1 VRLVTYFSML
11 FAAFVLGITAGLRS
25 MTPLAVVAW
34 MALTRPAV
42 HDSFVAFIAARAT
55 APVLTALA
63 VVELITDKL
72 PFTPSRL
79 TAVPLGARIVSG
91 ALCGAV
97 VAAVAHGPLVVGA
110 IVGAIGAVAGSFGG
124 YYARKNLVAALKVP
138 DIAVAL
144 TEDVVTIGLAILAAS
159 SI

>member
-1 VRLVTYFSML
+1 
-11 FAAFVLGITAGLRS
+11 
-25 MTPLAVVAW
+25 
-34 MALTRPAV
+34 
-42 HDSFVAFIAARAT
+42 
-55 APVLTALA
+55 
-63 VVELITDKL
+63 
-72 PFTPSRL
+72 
-79 TAVPLGARIVSG
+79 
-91 ALCGAV
+91 V